1 MTTEE
6 FTQLC
11 KDLEHFETP
20 EWAAARILEA
30 ELLGPSVVDPCAGSG
45 ILAAAAFKASG
56 GAHIEQWDIH
66 RWGPNIQHV
75 ADFLSEQD
83 MAGVSLDGFTVF
95 MNPPFSRAEAFVEQA
110 MRLGARKVICFQRF
124 AWWESRKRRAFWD
137 QYPPNRVYICG
148 ERADCWR
155 HDIPHDQRGSST
167 PTAHAWFVWERG
179 QPPGTLLGHIYKENA

>member
-1 MTTEE
+1 MPVNTEE

-20 EWAAARILEA
+20 KWAAERILEV
-30 ELLGPSVVDPCAGSG
+30 EMLGLSALDPCAGSG
-45 ILAAAAFKASG
+45 ILGTAAIRAG
-56 GAHIEQWDIH
+56 YRLEEWDIH
-66 RWGPNIQHV
+66 KWGEHITGII
-75 ADFLSEQD
+75 DFTDKAAMEAIDLE
-83 MAGVSLDGFTVF
+83 GYTVF
-95 MNPPFSRAEAFVEQA
+95 MNPPFSKAQEFVNMA
-110 MRLGARKVICFQRF
+110 LDKGARKIICFQRF
-124 AWWESRKRRAFWD
+124 AWWESRKRRAFWN